1 MKRSFQID
9 RRRENNLWKVNN
21 IKERER
27 VSKQRDY
34 LTTSDATARQGKGE
48 WKDLNYPVTR
58 RPFLALAAE
67 VSEQYWGTIIVL

>member
-27 VSKQRDY
+27 VSKQR
-34 LTTSDATARQGKGE
+34 TTLPHQMLLPGKGKE
-48 WKDLNYPVTR
+48 NGRT
-58 RPFLALAAE
+58 
-67 VSEQYWGTIIVL
+67 

>member
-34 LTTSDATARQGKGE
+34 LTTSDATARSRE
-48 WKDLNYPVTR
+48 R
-58 RPFLALAAE
+58 RMEGPKL
-67 VSEQYWGTIIVL
+67 SSN